1 MLDKTARKMLKYMT
15 DESKVPGGAM
25 MYGPFYDAYGAYSG
39 LPEHQ
44 MMACVRFLMQEGC
57 ISAAYTTSGKEAG
70 FQVEHKG
77 YQYTFFR
84 RQDIKA
90 YIADKWIDF
99 FSLLTSV
106 SALLISII
114 ALLLTLQG

>member
-15 DESKVPGGAM
+15 DENKVPDGYM
-25 MYGPFYDAYGAYSG
+25 MYHDFYEAYGKYSG
-39 LPEHQ
+39 LSQSQ
-44 MMACVRFLMQEGC
+44 MMACVRFLRSEGC
-57 ISAAYTTSGKEAG
+57 IASLRTTSGSKIG

-99 FSLLTSV
+99 FALLTSV
-106 SALLISII
+106 GALVISII